1 MLLMREMLWSFY
13 LMFKIK
19 RMKKF
24 QQQLP
29 VFYETAHA
37 ELASAL
43 EMLAACKIT
52 ETPSQAF
59 GYFMHAKDEY
69 NHAKCFFKM
78 LSQRGKKASIDSA
91 REFRFTPPSLIT
103 KGYISKKGFLIDTM
117 KLKDFIAFVYTNEL
131 LAKSSF
137 ENILKLVGPNTE
149 DGKNISSI
157 MSDELRHHGMA
168 KKYFLNY
175 YPALQP
181 WQLMIYR
188 TRETIHNKG
197 RKIYDANLKFLDRL
211 LNPLYRVMAYS
222 VGSMVRKLNLNEFK
236 RKGNLMNISSRSVL

>member
-1 MLLMREMLWSFY
+1 
-13 LMFKIK
+13 
-19 RMKKF
+19 MKNIRSE
-24 QQQLP
+24 LP

-43 EMLAACKIT
+43 EMLAACKGADS
-52 ETPSQAF
+52 PNHAF

-69 NHAKCFFKM
+69 NHARSFFKM
-78 LSQRGKKASIDSA
+78 LSIRGKRASIETA
-91 REFRFTPPSLIT
+91 RDFRFTPPSLIT
-103 KGYISKKGFLIDTM
+103 KGYISNKGFLIDTM

-137 ENILKLVGPNTE
+137 ENILILVGRSTQE
-149 DGKNISSI
+149 GKMISNI
-157 MSDELRHHGMA
+157 MEDELRHHGMA
-168 KKYFLNY
+168 EKYFLNH

-188 TRETIHNKG
+188 TRETLNNKG

-211 LNPLYRVMAYS
+211 LNPLYKTMAYLA
-222 VGSMVRKLNLNEFK
+222 GTFAKKLNLNEFK
-236 RKGNLMNISSRSVL
+236 RKGKNLMNISSNSVL

>member
-1 MLLMREMLWSFY
+1 
-13 LMFKIK
+13 MFRIK
-19 RMKKF
+19 GMKKV
-24 QQQLP
+24 QKELP
-29 VFYETAHA
+29 IFYETAHA
-37 ELASAL
+37 EMASAL
-43 EMLAACKIT
+43 EMLAACK
-52 ETPSQAF
+52 ETDRPKQAF

-78 LSQRGKKASIDSA
+78 LSQRAKKSSIETA

-103 KGYISKKGFLIDTM
+103 KGYVSNKGFLIDTM

-197 RKIYDANLKFLDRL
+197 RKIYDTNLKFLDRL
-211 LNPLYRVMAYS
+211 LNPLYKVMAHAA
-222 VGSMVRKLNLNEFK
+222 GSMVRKLNLNEFK
-236 RKGNLMNISSRSVL
+236 RKGKNLMNISSHSVL